1 MKKKYMNIYDD
12 ITYKIKSEEYQSG
25 DILPSEHDLL
35 SQYNTSRETIRK
47 ALNLLSEHGY
57 IQKIQGK
64 GSVVLDVNKVSF
76 PISGL
81 VSFKELSEKIN
92 SPISTNV
99 ITFQETTTDKQLKN
113 KLELPSP
120 EKIWEISRVREI
132 EGEKTILDKDFIL
145 KNVAPTLTKEIA
157 AVSIYQY
164 IEETR
169 GLTISFAK
177 KEITVEE
184 PTREDRDVLDM
195 EDFSS
200 IVVVKNYVYLE
211 DTTLFQYTE
220 SRHRPDKFKFVDF
233 ARRNR

>member
-1 MKKKYMNIYDD
+1 MKKIYLSIYED
-12 ITYKIKSEEYQSG
+12 IAYKIEGGDYQTG
-25 DILPSEHDLL
+25 DILPSEHELL
-35 SQYNTSRETIRK
+35 SIYHTSRETIRK

-64 GSVVLDVNKVSF
+64 GSVVLDINKVSF

-81 VSFKELSEKIN
+81 VSFKELAGKMAG
-92 SPISTNV
+92 PVATAV
-99 ITFQETTTDKQLKN
+99 QTFRDITPGRGIRTKLKLSGET
-113 KLELPSP
+113 PV
-120 EKIWEISRVREI
+120 WEIKRVRRI
-132 EGEKTILDKDFIL
+132 EGENIILDKDYII
-145 KNVAPTLTKEIA
+145 KETAPGLTEEICQN
-157 AVSIYQY
+157 SIYEY
-164 IEETR
+164 IEHTL

-184 PTREDRDVLDM
+184 PTQEDRDLLDL

-200 IVVVKNYVYLE
+200 IVVVKNDVYLD